1 MKVIKKTFSKV
12 QVNPLVNKQQ
22 KLYTRRSI
30 VRVKRSQ
37 NKVQDNQN
45 SPVQPTCATSSE
57 FVKFPIDIKM
67 LTITSNKT
75 FTTKRKKSK
84 KQVNSSLP
92 MTSNENDDM
101 ETSSEE
107 NISDNDQEAPP
118 PNKKIQTGMER
129 YITITG
135 KKKQKP
141 TTNNE
146 QVKPNEDTTTT
157 NPGSSNYYSILADK
171 SNDVN
176 ETIRKTTK
184 PPPIYIRQ
192 AASNKLTTE
201 IGKIVG
207 ADNFYIVDLKR
218 GDIKET
224 KVQVVSEVKYTALVN
239 WLDSKKMQYYTYQL
253 KSAKG
258 LKAVIKGIDH
268 LVEPQEISE
277 ELKAKGFETKSVHN
291 IINRSKKPQPMFLVE
306 LTPETSVPPKGKPH
320 PIYNLKYLLH
330 RRITI
335 EEPHKRSGPVQCQ
348 NCQEYGHTRT
358 YCKLSSVCVICGKL
372 HEAKACPSNKADPN
386 SKKCSNCG
394 GNHTA
399 NYRGC
404 PVYSAINKLT
414 AQKKYSPPTTYKL
427 QHIHQTQNNQ
437 PAVTNFTSQPCTQQT
452 FCTPPQPTYAEML
465 RFPQPTI
472 RQSHIPTSTS
482 PTSTPDTTTQIL
494 LTLASNIQQ
503 LTNTMHQMQ
512 VTLNKQTEILSQLL
526 GK

>member
-118 PNKKIQTGMER
+118 LNKKIQTGMER

-258 LKAVIKGIDH
+258 LKAVIKGVR
-268 LVEPQEISE
+268 LTE
-277 ELKAKGFETKSVHN
+277 ELKIPTCIVG
-291 IINRSKKPQPMFLVE
+291 
-306 LTPETSVPPKGKPH
+306 
-320 PIYNLKYLLH
+320 IY
-330 RRITI
+330 I
-335 EEPHKRSGPVQCQ
+335 
-348 NCQEYGHTRT
+348 
-358 YCKLSSVCVICGKL
+358 
-372 HEAKACPSNKADPN
+372 
-386 SKKCSNCG
+386 
-394 GNHTA
+394 
-399 NYRGC
+399 
-404 PVYSAINKLT
+404 
-414 AQKKYSPPTTYKL
+414 TYKF
-427 QHIHQTQNNQ
+427 Q
-437 PAVTNFTSQPCTQQT
+437 V
-452 FCTPPQPTYAEML
+452 
-465 RFPQPTI
+465 
-472 RQSHIPTSTS
+472 SHIPGDYE
-482 PTSTPDTTTQIL
+482 PE
-494 LTLASNIQQ
+494 
-503 LTNTMHQMQ
+503 
-512 VTLNKQTEILSQLL
+512 K
-526 GK
+526 

>member
-92 MTSNENDDM
+92 MTNNENDDM

-176 ETIRKTTK
+176 VTIRKTTK

-258 LKAVIKGIDH
+258 LKAVIKDTNYA
-268 LVEPQEISE
+268 VW
-277 ELKAKGFETKSVHN
+277 KT
-291 IINRSKKPQPMFLVE
+291 
-306 LTPETSVPPKGKPH
+306 T
-320 PIYNLKYLLH
+320 
-330 RRITI
+330 RRIKKSIQAETPI
-335 EEPHKRSGPVQCQ
+335 QSQQGAWIISNQQKA
-348 NCQEYGHTRT
+348 
-358 YCKLSSVCVICGKL
+358 
-372 HEAKACPSNKADPN
+372 EAFA
-386 SKKCSNCG
+386 
-394 GNHTA
+394 
-399 NYRGC
+399 
-404 PVYSAINKLT
+404 
-414 AQKKYSPPTTYKL
+414 KYFEKVFKTEGDDS
-427 QHIHQTQNNQ
+427 
-437 PAVTNFTSQPCTQQT
+437 
-452 FCTPPQPTYAEML
+452 TPPD
-465 RFPQPTI
+465 
-472 RQSHIPTSTS
+472 IP
-482 PTSTPDTTTQIL
+482 
-494 LTLASNIQQ
+494 N
-503 LTNTMHQMQ
+503 HH
-512 VTLNKQTEILSQLL
+512 
-526 GK
+526 

>member
-1 MKVIKKTFSKV
+1 
-12 QVNPLVNKQQ
+12 
-22 KLYTRRSI
+22 
-30 VRVKRSQ
+30 
-37 NKVQDNQN
+37 
-45 SPVQPTCATSSE
+45 
-57 FVKFPIDIKM
+57 
-67 LTITSNKT
+67 
-75 FTTKRKKSK
+75 
-84 KQVNSSLP
+84 

-118 PNKKIQTGMER
+118 LNKKIQTGMER

-258 LKAVIKGIDH
+258 LKAVIKAVSAQELIPTEGPLNERRNVYESSPCQKFMALECLPH
-268 LVEPQEISE
+268 RRGLEYYFSEWRRVESYWE
-277 ELKAKGFETKSVHN
+277 
-291 IINRSKKPQPMFLVE
+291 
-306 LTPETSVPPKGKPH
+306 
-320 PIYNLKYLLH
+320 IYN
-330 RRITI
+330 
-335 EEPHKRSGPVQCQ
+335 
-348 NCQEYGHTRT
+348 
-358 YCKLSSVCVICGKL
+358 
-372 HEAKACPSNKADPN
+372 
-386 SKKCSNCG
+386 
-394 GNHTA
+394 
-399 NYRGC
+399 
-404 PVYSAINKLT
+404 
-414 AQKKYSPPTTYKL
+414 
-427 QHIHQTQNNQ
+427 
-437 PAVTNFTSQPCTQQT
+437 
-452 FCTPPQPTYAEML
+452 
-465 RFPQPTI
+465 
-472 RQSHIPTSTS
+472 
-482 PTSTPDTTTQIL
+482 
-494 LTLASNIQQ
+494 
-503 LTNTMHQMQ
+503 
-512 VTLNKQTEILSQLL
+512 
-526 GK
+526 